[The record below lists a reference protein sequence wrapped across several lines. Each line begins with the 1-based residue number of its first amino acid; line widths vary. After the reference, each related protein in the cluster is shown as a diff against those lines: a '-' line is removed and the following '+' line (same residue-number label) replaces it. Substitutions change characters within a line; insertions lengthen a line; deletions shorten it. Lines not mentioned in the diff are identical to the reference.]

1 MKDNFFTRRSF
12 LKGALAGTVL
22 LLSAPAFAAELMP
35 EPPREEEPADGARGE
50 QEQEPAIE
58 IKGDMTK
65 EGRLRLYRYRTD
77 ERLDVV
83 FRNADGEYDPEALS
97 AINHIMRCHYN
108 NEETEIDIRVLEY
121 LNALDNRINGGG
133 NEIQVISGYRSK
145 EYNDRLRRRSR
156 RVAKYSYHLTGQA
169 IDFHIPGARLGK
181 VRRAALRLGYGG
193 VGYYPRKHF
202 IHIDSGRF
210 RYW

>member
-1 MKDNFFTRRSF
+1 MEDNFFSRRSF

-22 LLSAPAFAAELMP
+22 LMSAPSFAAELIQQ
-35 EPPREEEPADGARGE
+35 PPREEEPSDGARGDHE
-50 QEQEPAIE
+50 QDPAIE

-108 NEETEIDIRVLEY
+108 NEETEIDIRVIEF
-121 LNALDNRINGGG
+121 LNALDNRIHGGG
-133 NEIQVISGYRSK
+133 NEIQIISGYRSQ
-145 EYNDRLRRRSR
+145 EYNDRLRKRSR

-169 IDFHIPGARLGK
+169 IDFHIPSAKLRK
-181 VRRAALRLGYGG
+181 VRGAALKLGYGG
-193 VGYYPRKHF
+193 VGYYPRRHF